1 MNIIKNNFVKN
12 QSLYFGF
19 SMNFRSSTSVFLH
32 FSCVIDY
39 SLLSLPQKLAKIL
52 RLGKKETCF
61 LVFAF
66 DFPYLCGI
74 NVFIYVRK
82 NIKTARS

>member
-1 MNIIKNNFVKN
+1 MNMIKNNFVKN

-19 SMNFRSSTSVFLH
+19 SMNFRSCTSVFLH

-61 LVFAF
+61 LVLLSTFRIFA
-66 DFPYLCGI
+66 
-74 NVFIYVRK
+74 
-82 NIKTARS
+82 A